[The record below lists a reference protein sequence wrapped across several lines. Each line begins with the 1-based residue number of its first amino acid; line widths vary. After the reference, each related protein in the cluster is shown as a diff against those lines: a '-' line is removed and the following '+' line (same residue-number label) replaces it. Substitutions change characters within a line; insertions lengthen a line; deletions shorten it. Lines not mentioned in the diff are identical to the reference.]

1 MSQHPILI
9 SGGGLGGLAAAIALA
24 ERGFEVTVLEK
35 AAEFTEIGYGIQ
47 MGPNATR
54 ILKKCGLWET
64 VAPTAVFPEAMVF
77 LDAIDTEEWA
87 RVNFNAAFA
96 ARFKHPYIVI
106 HRRDLL
112 GAWLAACEAHPRV
125 TLLTSKGLKTIDD
138 RGSHVEIECE
148 DGSRFSGRCLIG
160 ADGLLSPTRE
170 YVVND
175 GEPRVTGFLAYR
187 GVIPITQ
194 VQDHTYDKCV
204 IGWFG
209 HNTHLVQYALR
220 AGDVLNNVAV
230 FGSPA
235 FARGDQEFG
244 SPAEMDAMFAP
255 ASPRVR
261 GMLEHISRDRNWMMR
276 DREPVK
282 NWTRGN
288 VTLLG
293 DAAHPTLQYLAQGAC
308 MAFEDAVVL
317 AQRLAAAPDDPHRA
331 FLAYQEARYLRT
343 ARIQLTARAFG
354 NVLHAGGVAR
364 ELRNSIYCGR
374 APDSFFHE
382 IDWIYRG
389 IAETEI

>member
-1 MSQHPILI
+1 MTNTQILI
-9 SGGGLGGLAAAIALA
+9 SGGGLGGLSTALALA

-47 MGPNATR
+47 LGPNATA
-54 ILKKCGLWET
+54 ILKRFGLWET

-77 LDAIDTEEWA
+77 LDAIDTQEWA
-87 RVNFNAAFA
+87 RVNFNHAFA
-96 ARFKHPYIVI
+96 ERFRHPYIVI

-112 GAWLAACEAHPRV
+112 GAWLAACEAHPRIA
-125 TLLTSKGLKTIDD
+125 LKTSQGVQTITD
-138 RGSHVEIECE
+138 HVTHVTVACE
-148 DGSRFSGRCLIG
+148 DGARHSARCLIG

-170 YVVND
+170 YVVGD

-187 GVIPITQ
+187 GVIPMDQAI
-194 VQDHTYDKCV
+194 DRAYDKSV

-209 HNTHLVQYALR
+209 PNMHLVQYGLR
-220 AGDVLNNVAV
+220 AGGVLNNVAV
-230 FGSPA
+230 FGSPS
-235 FARGDQEFG
+235 FARGDAEFG
-244 SPAEMDAMFAP
+244 SPQELDAMFEP
-255 ASPRVR
+255 AHPRVKA
-261 GMLEHISRDRNWMMR
+261 MLAHISRDRNWMMR
-276 DREPVK
+276 DRDPVK

-288 VTLLG
+288 VVLLG

-317 AQRLAAAPDDPHRA
+317 AERLAQTPDAPNRA
-331 FLAYQEARYLRT
+331 FLSYQEARYLRT

-354 NVLHAGGVAR
+354 AVLHAGGVAR
-364 ELRNSIYCGR
+364 ELRNSIYRGR

-389 IAETEI
+389 IPETRA

>member
-1 MSQHPILI
+1 MTASNILI
-9 SGGGLGGLAAAIALA
+9 SGGGLGGLCAAIALA
-24 ERGFEVTVLEK
+24 ERGFAVTVLEK

-47 MGPNATR
+47 MAPNATR
-54 ILKKCGLWET
+54 ILKKYGLWDT

-77 LDAIDTEEWA
+77 LDAVDTQEWA
-87 RVNFNAAFA
+87 RVNFNDAFA

-112 GAWLAACEAHPRV
+112 GAWLAACEAHPQV
-125 TLLTSKGLKTIDD
+125 TLHTAKGLAAIDD
-138 RGSHVEIECE
+138 RGSHVEVTCE
-148 DGSRFSGRCLIG
+148 DGSTFTGRCLVG

-170 YVVND
+170 YVAGKTD
-175 GEPRVTGFLAYR
+175 PRVTGFLAYR
-187 GVIPITQ
+187 GVIPTEK
-194 VQDHTYDKCV
+194 VLDHTYDRCV

-209 HNTHLVQYALR
+209 HNIHLVQYGLR
-220 AGDVLNNVAV
+220 AGDVQNNVAV

-235 FARGDQEFG
+235 FARGEAEFG
-244 SPAEMDAMFAP
+244 APAEMDAMFETAH
-255 ASPRVR
+255 PRVR
-261 GMLEHISRDRNWMMR
+261 DMLQYISGDRNWMMR
-276 DREPVK
+276 DREPIK

-317 AQRLAAAPDDPHRA
+317 AQRLGATPEDPKRA
-331 FLAYQEARYLRT
+331 FLSYQEARYLRT

-354 NVLHAGGVAR
+354 QVLHAGGVAR
-364 ELRNSIYCGR
+364 ELRNSIYRGR

-389 IAETEI
+389 IAETET